1 MRAHNLEAVRMA
13 LSTEFKELSKCDTIL
28 KGRKPEEIAT
38 FSNKIFIH
46 ELSVFCPL
54 WHSYLRGVCGITKSK
69 SEKKFPKAINV
80 MALASAS
87 AGRFRN
93 PQLSAYAYRI
103 STILFHAGAK
113 HDDVLRLNH
122 FGVCM
127 SRQGAVDLQRQ
138 MEENFDAKILNWKK
152 SIEQTM
158 AAVDMLE
165 AVKME
170 QVPAREDDDMDITT
184 MKMLFAATAASS
196 LTKLCMEYAIIF
208 STTSN
213 KG

>member
-1 MRAHNLEAVRMA
+1 M
-13 LSTEFKELSKCDTIL
+13 
-28 KGRKPEEIAT
+28 
-38 FSNKIFIH
+38 
-46 ELSVFCPL
+46 
-54 WHSYLRGVCGITKSK
+54 CGITKSN

-87 AGRFRN
+87 LGRFRN

-127 SRQGAVDLQRQ
+127 SPQSAVALQKQ
-138 MEENFDAKILNWKK
+138 MGENFDAKILNWKK

-165 AVKME
+165 AVKIE

-184 MKMLFAATAASS
+184 EIQFDENAVRSNCRVKFDETVYGICNNLLDNVKQRLNYTS
-196 LTKLCMEYAIIF
+196 LNSEVLEETIAVLRGQELPSYK
-208 STTSN
+208 
-213 KG
+213 